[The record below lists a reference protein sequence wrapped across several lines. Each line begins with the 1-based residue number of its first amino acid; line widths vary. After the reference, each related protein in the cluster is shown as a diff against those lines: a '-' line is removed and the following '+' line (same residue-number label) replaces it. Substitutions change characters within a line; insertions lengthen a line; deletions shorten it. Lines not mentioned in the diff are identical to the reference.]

1 MVILFLLLLFL
12 VWFVYMFIKFRNP
25 YRLILVIGKKGSGK
39 TTLLTKYCIDAL
51 KKGKNVY
58 STVDLPGAYRLSID
72 DIGVRVFPADSLLL
86 IDEVGMIWDNRNF
99 KYFPSAVRDFFKAQ
113 RHNKLT
119 VVMFSQHPDVD
130 LKIRVLVD
138 KMYLLSNPFNFCSL
152 VRTVSRSVTV
162 TDAEKTGESKFVDQL
177 KISGVGGL
185 LTGTTKFLY
194 IPKYIKYFDSFE
206 KIDTTEDYV
215 NDVKWRDVDVP
226 LSFGAKVLNS
236 RNKLFG
242 LKNRFP
248 R

>member
-1 MVILFLLLLFL
+1 MYF
-12 VWFVYMFIKFRNP
+12 KFRNP

-39 TTLLTKYCIDAL
+39 TTLLTKYCVQAH
-51 KKGKNVY
+51 KKGQRVY
-58 STVDLPGAYRLSID
+58 STVDLPFAYRLRIE
-72 DIGVRVFPADSLLL
+72 DIGHRVFPPDSLLL

-99 KYFPSAVRDFFKAQ
+99 KNFSSDIRDFFKAQ

-138 KMYLLSNPFNFCSL
+138 RMYLLSNPFNFCSL

-177 KISGVGGL
+177 KISGIGGL
-185 LTGTTKFLY
+185 FAGTTKFLY

-206 KIDTTEDYV
+206 KIDTADSSVEDV
-215 NDVKWRDVDVP
+215 QWR
-226 LSFGAKVLNS
+226 SFEEKTNS
-236 RNKLFG
+236 LGSFKMSACQFF
-242 LKNRFP
+242 KKET
-248 R
+248 